1 MLPGISFLLKT
12 LSSLIGDLEMDPE
25 GSSKTVLLK
34 FGRAISGSKVD
45 AYVTHMEG
53 VGSSERVRMFPVS
66 TQETEREKA
75 KLMFFYLELKA
86 TEAGDAGSEDLQATT
101 GRG

>member
-12 LSSLIGDLEMDPE
+12 LSSLIDLEMDPE

-34 FGRAISGSKVD
+34 FGRAISSSKVD
-45 AYVTHMEG
+45 AYVTHVEG
-53 VGSSERVRMFPVS
+53 VGSSEGARMFPAS
-66 TQETEREKA
+66 TQETEREKV

-86 TEAGDAGSEDLQATT
+86 REAGAAGSEDLQATT
-101 GRG
+101 KGG